1 MRGAPAAYPLNREGG
16 AGHMCNNPAPA
27 LVLCL
32 AGLTLLL
39 FCFLPAWLLCALG
52 AILTLAGAA
61 LLFCKRR

>member
-1 MRGAPAAYPLNREGG
+1 
-16 AGHMCNNPAPA
+16 MCNNPAPA